1 MNNEEYNNIKERI
14 TNLLDFYKEKKI
26 NDTKYN
32 LKLSNGET
40 INIKYKQMNLAHLLG
55 INTNYLRSTGLYKG
69 YSFQILYEIVENI
82 DALQEQIEQGHID
95 PSKVFSDYLEE
106 KLKNFKRIC
115 NLNLFDIEFIVEY
128 KQSRNLSQIEPL
140 YDGYYVGFTNG
151 YSLSVVGFKK
161 DDNSNIYYPNT
172 SRLMKA
178 NTKESE
184 EFLKRLIEN
193 QMITTIEIMYKKTID
208 NNKET
213 TSTPYY
219 YHHQE
224 KLNKIAACKEYA
236 ETYNGIANTITSNLY
251 YIDKVININIDNRTN
266 SRMYEE
272 IAETIIKKKM
282 IDVLDLK
289 NRYEYID
296 ESILNI
302 VSSYNDSLMS
312 NTSNDST
319 YSYKAIIT
327 ELENLKLELE
337 KRKTLLEKV
346 EDENN
351 KLKAQIELL
360 KLENQYLNQNQEEA
374 IKVLTR
380 NKK

>member
-1 MNNEEYNNIKERI
+1 
-14 TNLLDFYKEKKI
+14 
-26 NDTKYN
+26 
-32 LKLSNGET
+32 
-40 INIKYKQMNLAHLLG
+40 
-55 INTNYLRSTGLYKG
+55 
-69 YSFQILYEIVENI
+69 
-82 DALQEQIEQGHID
+82 
-95 PSKVFSDYLEE
+95 
-106 KLKNFKRIC
+106 
-115 NLNLFDIEFIVEY
+115 
-128 KQSRNLSQIEPL
+128 
-140 YDGYYVGFTNG
+140 
-151 YSLSVVGFKK
+151 
-161 DDNSNIYYPNT
+161 
-172 SRLMKA
+172 
-178 NTKESE
+178 
-184 EFLKRLIEN
+184 
-193 QMITTIEIMYKKTID
+193 
-208 NNKET
+208 
-213 TSTPYY
+213 
-219 YHHQE
+219 
-224 KLNKIAACKEYA
+224 
-236 ETYNGIANTITSNLY
+236 
-251 YIDKVININIDNRTN
+251 
-266 SRMYEE
+266 MYEE

-327 ELENLKLELE
+327 ELENLKQELE
-337 KRKTLLEKV
+337 KRKTLLEIV